1 MVEQAP
7 THTGAREVGNHEG
20 READVVVREL
30 ARDGAGELQLVGF
43 EGEDAGL
50 LGRLRG
56 VFGVYDFADQGG
68 VVLGPAVC
76 GDV

>member
-7 THTGAREVGNHEG
+7 THAGARKVGNHER
-20 READVVVREL
+20 READVVVREF
-30 ARDGAGELQLVGF
+30 ARNGARELQLVGF
-43 EGEDAGL
+43 EGEDASF

-56 VFGVYDFADQGG
+56 VLGMYDFADQGG